1 MRGWQVEPNMN
12 SSHGIPAP
20 AAVGVSTPAAPK
32 RWRIAILALLAGLV
46 VLGFLFRVEAA
57 AAVATW
63 ETSTAYN
70 HCWLIAPIA
79 AWLFWVRRARLA
91 ALSPV
96 PTPAFA
102 LLALP
107 GTLAWLAAERLGI
120 MEGRQLAALGLALVL
135 VLTIF
140 GWRFCRAFVAPLAY
154 LFFLVPFGGF
164 LVGPLQH
171 ITARLID
178 IGLTLAGVS
187 HYMDGL
193 TIETP
198 VGLFYVAEACAGLR
212 FIVATLA
219 FGALYALVIFRSPWR
234 RLIVMALAIT
244 VPILANGVRAWG
256 IIMLAEYLGSAQAA
270 AADHIIYGWGFFSVV
285 LLLLILAGLPFREDR
300 APPNMSLDR
309 LDRPMRAPNPGRVV
323 AASVCALL
331 AIAIGPAAANIL
343 TAHVPPPV
351 EDRLPLTSLAGCEAQ
366 EAMLVCSNVR
376 IAARLLAFSPRAT
389 WMDVSRAY
397 WQLRGSSDE
406 ALTFV
411 LRAHGTAWEG
421 RQEKTSTALLA
432 SWLDGRPAGHGLSS
446 RLRQALNSV
455 GLGSGAPVLVVI
467 EAEATGGGAP
477 PRPLLAR
484 LIEEQGETLAAT
496 AARRSAAH

>member
-1 MRGWQVEPNMN
+1 MN
-12 SSHGIPAP
+12 LPHQTLPP
-20 AAVGVSTPAAPK
+20 AAVEVPAVPG
-32 RWRIAILALLAGLV
+32 RWRVAVFALVAGLA
-46 VLGFLFRVEAA
+46 VLGFIFRIEATA
-57 AAVATW
+57 AIRTW

-79 AWLFWVRRARLA
+79 AWLFWTRRARLA

-96 PTPAFA
+96 PTPLFA

-120 MEGRQLAALGLALVL
+120 MEGRQLAALGLTLVL

-140 GWRFCRAFVAPLAY
+140 GWRFCRAFAAPLAY
-154 LFFLVPFGGF
+154 LVFLVPFGGF

-234 RLIVMALAIT
+234 RLIVMVLAIV

-300 APPNMSLDR
+300 APPDTEASQPG
-309 LDRPMRAPNPGRVV
+309 RPLRTPRPGRVV
-323 AASVCALL
+323 VAGACALL
-331 AIAIGPAAANIL
+331 ATAAGPAAAGL
-343 TAHVPPPV
+343 LAAHLPPPT
-351 EDRLPLTSLAGCEAQ
+351 EDRLPLAPLAGCESQGA
-366 EAMLVCSNVR
+366 ALLCGGTRVSARMLTFPSH
-376 IAARLLAFSPRAT
+376 AT
-389 WMDVSRAY
+389 WMDVSSAY
-397 WQLRGSSDE
+397 WRFRGSSDE
-406 ALTFV
+406 ALTFM
-411 LRAHGTAWEG
+411 LRARGGVWEG
-421 RQEKTSTALLA
+421 RQAKDSTVLLA
-432 SWLDGRPAGHGLSS
+432 AWLDGRQAGHGLGT

-455 GLGSGAPVLVVI
+455 GAGAGTPVLMVI
-467 EAEATGGGAP
+467 EAEAAGTAPAP
-477 PRPLLAR
+477 PAR
-484 LIEEQGETLAAT
+484 AILSMLIEEQGEALAAM
-496 AARRSAAH
+496 AARRSAGR